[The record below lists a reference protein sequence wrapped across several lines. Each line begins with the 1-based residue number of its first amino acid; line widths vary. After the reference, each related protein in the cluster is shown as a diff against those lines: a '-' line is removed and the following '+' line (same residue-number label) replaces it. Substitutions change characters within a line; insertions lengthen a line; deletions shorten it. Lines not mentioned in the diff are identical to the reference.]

1 MSKAKTN
8 SEMGSNNGLP
18 KDRVLTVTNLE
29 SLHSALKSDS
39 AVVDFWATWCKPC
52 KDVAPKY
59 AELSVKF
66 PAMKFL
72 KCNIADFDE
81 DDLIDMGVE
90 NIPAFFVYRDGKK
103 DCEFIGNKCCDAFE
117 KYLVENF
124 GARNGAET
132 SEESKGTE
140 EGL

>member
-1 MSKAKTN
+1 MSETN
-8 SEMGSNNGLP
+8 SVTGSNNGQP
-18 KDRVLTVTNLE
+18 KDCVLAVTNLL
-29 SLHSALKSDS
+29 SLHSALKSGF

-59 AELSVKF
+59 AELSVAF

-72 KCNIADFDE
+72 KCNIADFE
-81 DDLIDMGVE
+81 EEDLIDMGVE
-90 NIPAFFVYRDGKK
+90 NIPAFFVYKDGKK
-103 DCEFIGNKCCDAFE
+103 DREFVGNECCDAFE

-124 GARNGAET
+124 GARNGAES